1 MLVDPWWTRR
11 DAPAWMRLAEARSR
25 PPLRLGRRKELPL
38 RCRVCFPRRSWVT
51 KLTMDLGR
59 LLLRLTIGGTFFVH
73 GTQKL
78 FGWFGGYGP
87 DGTGQFFESLGLP
100 PGRRNAIAAGSTE
113 TGCGILIAL
122 GLATPLAAAGLSAV
136 MITALRTAIWN
147 DGFKPATGEH
157 EVLLAVA
164 ALALTDTGPGA
175 PSLDSALEVERSGPG
190 WMLAALGAGAAGS
203 AVAISMGRQPAA
215 PAPAAPAETPAAPEA
230 PPAPEA
236 RTS

>member
-1 MLVDPWWTRR
+1 
-11 DAPAWMRLAEARSR
+11 
-25 PPLRLGRRKELPL
+25 
-38 RCRVCFPRRSWVT
+38 
-51 KLTMDLGR
+51 MDLGR

-87 DGTGQFFESLGLP
+87 DGTGQFFESLGLR
-100 PGRRNAIAAGSTE
+100 PGRRNAVAAGSTE
-113 TGCGILIAL
+113 AAGGFLVAL

-147 DGFKPATGEH
+147 EGFKPATGEH

-175 PSLDSALEVERSGPG
+175 PSLDSALGVERRGLG
-190 WMLAALGAGAAGS
+190 WTIAALGAGAAGS
-203 AVAISMGRQPAA
+203 AMAISMGRKQPTG
-215 PAPAAPAETPAAPEA
+215 PAPAAPADAPATPEA

-236 RTS
+236 STT